1 MGKTKQA
8 RRTNPDERN
17 FGRKCQVKGC
27 YTTNKTPGLKLH
39 RIPDVKF
46 WKVKHDMWVSA
57 IKEENGAEWEPK
69 QWHRLCSIHFKSRTP
84 ANYIDCEDYV
94 PNCRVKYTVNT
105 AQRFENGID
114 FNPKFDNGFDNRY
127 VSRRLWLKQGFVAM
141 VQQLPL

>member
-57 IKEENGAEWEPK
+57 IKEENGAEWVPK

-114 FNPKFDNGFDNRY
+114 FYLAHVIEQPNFQIPNPQY
-127 VSRRLWLKQGFVAM
+127 FVTC
-141 VQQLPL
+141 LIKH

>member
-57 IKEENGAEWEPK
+57 IKEENGAEWVPK
-69 QWHRLCSIHFKSRTP
+69 QWHRLCSIHFESKTP
-84 ANYIDCEDYV
+84 ANYIDCEDYI

-105 AQRFENGID
+105 AQRFD
-114 FNPKFDNGFDNRY
+114 FTKFCPKMKY
-127 VSRRLWLKQGFVAM
+127 
-141 VQQLPL
+141 